1 MKLNIEKIAEENLT
15 IEEALVL
22 VYMESI
28 RRNIPYPGKAPE
40 PELYLKLIEYG
51 VLKATVDGFSITTTG
66 FQSFRNIT
74 GQKLLELEVDAKKLN
89 FGEFW
94 DTYPTSDAHG
104 NWLKTRNLKAD
115 KTSCLNLYKR
125 IVLNGVPHEDLMR
138 ALRHQVRE
146 FKEGSVTSNRMTF
159 MKSSV
164 VWLRRGEYE
173 IILEELK
180 NITGDD
186 KSVSSTN
193 DSWVTDTV

>member
-1 MKLNIEKIAEENLT
+1 MKIDIKEIAKENLT
-15 IEEALVL
+15 IEEALTL

-40 PELYLKLIEYG
+40 PDLYLKLIDYG
-51 VLKATVDGFSITTTG
+51 VLKATVDGFGITTTG
-66 FQSFRNIT
+66 FQTFRKIT
-74 GQKLLELEVDAKKLN
+74 GQKPIELKVDAKRLN

-94 DTYPTSDAHG
+94 EEYPATDAHG

-125 IVLNGVPHEDLMR
+125 IVLNGVPHSQLMS
-138 ALRHQVRE
+138 ALKHQVQE
-146 FKEGSVTSNRMTF
+146 FKDGSVTSNRLTF

-173 IILEELK
+173 IVLEELK
-180 NITGDD
+180 NIEGDD
-186 KSVSSTN
+186 KPLGSTN

>member
-1 MKLNIEKIAEENLT
+1 MKLNIEEIAKENLT
-15 IEEALVL
+15 IEEALTL

-40 PELYLKLIEYG
+40 PDLYLKLIDYG
-51 VLKATVDGFSITTTG
+51 ILQANVNGFSITTTG
-66 FQSFRNIT
+66 FQTFRKIT
-74 GQKLLELEVDAKKLN
+74 GQKLIELKVDAKKLN

-125 IVLNGVPHEDLMR
+125 IVQNGVSHDNLMR
-138 ALRHQVRE
+138 ALKHQVQE
-146 FKEGSVTSNRMTF
+146 FKEGSVTSNRLTF

-173 IILEELK
+173 IVLEELK
-180 NITGDD
+180 NIDGDEKPTG
-186 KSVSSTN
+186 STN